1 VIIYCCIVLGI
12 DCNNFFLKYIL
23 WVPANHWLLSIRL
36 ALWAFSAIAATK
48 EYYEYTVNKY
58 CYRIGPFVWL
68 GCFTLLTELSIIF
81 KFGQIMFIEA
91 FPLYV
96 KLIWLFIAILMLI
109 GFFYAYSNERKN
121 AEKNDVNN

>member
-1 VIIYCCIVLGI
+1 VLIYCLFVIGV

-23 WVPANHWLLSIRL
+23 WVPANHWLLPVRL

-68 GCFTLLTELSIIF
+68 GAFTLLTELSVIV
-81 KFGQIMFIEA
+81 KFGSVLFTET
-91 FPLYV
+91 FPWYV
-96 KLIWLFIAILMLI
+96 KLIWVFLTILILS
-109 GFFYAYSNERKN
+109 GGLYAYSNERKN
-121 AEKNDVNN
+121 ADKIEVQK